1 MKTFRLQ
8 TIIAVA
14 ACFCAL
20 LLIGG
25 IFLKNNVTGKS
36 VRVSDFGA
44 IGDGVTDDRQAV
56 EKAFE
61 ALLTGD
67 AGFMGKRTLFFDQ
80 KSYLIGDKNDSWYV
94 FSIPSTSRLTIAG
107 NGAVLLLSSGNLA
120 FHFDRCDFL
129 TVKDLTFDYWDL
141 PYTQG
146 TIIHVDRQTA
156 SIDVEIH
163 EGYPVPP
170 TDSFLSSNGQHTSG
184 GGGRHGLVFEK
195 DEYLRNM
202 DMTIDHVKAR
212 SITHI
217 RDNVYRFILEDDYAG
232 QIARIQCGNRFTY
245 GFNGMNI
252 PAEDLRRKKGMNF
265 GLMYFNICRHLLLD
279 NVSIY
284 TSMNNG
290 FRTCESSGIIQNTRI
305 LVKPGTNRLISVL
318 SDGFH
323 IKNTRDKLIIE
334 DCLVESTGDDGINVS
349 TMEEYVVEILDP
361 LQLKLR
367 TTDVQHYFYPIRKG
381 DHLQFF
387 DATKT
392 FMLGSAEVTA
402 VETDPANRLN
412 LVTLNK
418 PVENITVGNLDNG
431 THAYNL
437 NQVSTGIIIRNNT
450 VKPLLRNALLVRMH
464 GGLIENNRIQSRG
477 GVVGISLSSDK
488 MFRVGPYPSDVRVTG
503 NILEGLS
510 GRGILVSSGF
520 PGVEDKPSRNIILD
534 ENTIHMR
541 QGPGITLMDV
551 QAVTL
556 TKNIIETPSVHPI
569 SIVRSHDVVI
579 DGVSQ

>member
-1 MKTFRLQ
+1 
-8 TIIAVA
+8 
-14 ACFCAL
+14 
-20 LLIGG
+20 
-25 IFLKNNVTGKS
+25 
-36 VRVSDFGA
+36 
-44 IGDGVTDDRQAV
+44 
-56 EKAFE
+56 
-61 ALLTGD
+61 
-67 AGFMGKRTLFFDQ
+67 
-80 KSYLIGDKNDSWYV
+80 
-94 FSIPSTSRLTIAG
+94 
-107 NGAVLLLSSGNLA
+107 
-120 FHFDRCDFL
+120 
-129 TVKDLTFDYWDL
+129 
-141 PYTQG
+141 
-146 TIIHVDRQTA
+146 
-156 SIDVEIH
+156 
-163 EGYPVPP
+163 
-170 TDSFLSSNGQHTSG
+170 
-184 GGGRHGLVFEK
+184 
-195 DEYLRNM
+195 
-202 DMTIDHVKAR
+202 
-212 SITHI
+212 
-217 RDNVYRFILEDDYAG
+217 
-232 QIARIQCGNRFTY
+232 
-245 GFNGMNI
+245 
-252 PAEDLRRKKGMNF
+252 
-265 GLMYFNICRHLLLD
+265 
-279 NVSIY
+279 
-284 TSMNNG
+284 
-290 FRTCESSGIIQNTRI
+290 
-305 LVKPGTNRLISVL
+305 
-318 SDGFH
+318 
-323 IKNTRDKLIIE
+323 
-334 DCLVESTGDDGINVS
+334 
-349 TMEEYVVEILDP
+349 
-361 LQLKLR
+361 
-367 TTDVQHYFYPIRKG
+367 
-381 DHLQFF
+381 
-387 DATKT
+387 
-392 FMLGSAEVTA
+392 MLGSAEVTA